1 MKIKAGYGGSSGELL
16 AIYDRKLQCWKTCQI
31 SFEWGESMWLGPL
44 PKSGIIVNGKL
55 YLRSNSE
62 LPTYEKDGSASVG
75 LPTPAA
81 SDAWNTR
88 DSRKRFNRRGTKDF
102 NEKKANNPSC
112 QNLYTALIMLPT
124 PTTSQDYKP
133 IRKLTPSEEAGSH
146 GKSLPGALGDL
157 FLPIPTVSDLTKN
170 NTLTPSIQKRQSSI
184 YKSIQKHYKAEI
196 TGKRQ
201 YIHPHFVEWMMGFPI
216 GWTD

>member
-16 AIYDRKLQCWKTCQI
+16 AIYDRKLQCWKTSQI
-31 SFEWGESMWLGPL
+31 SFEWGESRWLGPL
-44 PKSGIIVNGKL
+44 PKSGMIVAGKL
-55 YLRSNSE
+55 YQRSNSE
-62 LPTYEKDGSASVG
+62 PHICEKDGFASVG
-75 LPTPAA
+75 
-81 SDAWNTR
+81 
-88 DSRKRFNRRGTKDF
+88 
-102 NEKKANNPSC
+102 
-112 QNLYTALIMLPT
+112 LPT

-157 FLPIPTVSDLTKN
+157 FLPTPSVSDLTKN
-170 NTLTPSIQKRQSSI
+170 NTLTPSIQKRQSQI

-201 YIHPHFVEWMMGFPI
+201 YIHPRFVEWMMGFPI